1 LPGKIHGLPI
11 DGGEHLVIARLI
23 VAGLHQ
29 FDRLLPS
36 LGQILL
42 ELELLPDQPFL
53 FRAFDF
59 PGGKIGLGHQGRGSK
74 HGAELFDHRLLD
86 ITRWHAFDWAV
97 AYSALGVFLAD
108 VVGVPAVILA
118 GVGRSHGAAAVS
130 AADDAFEWRH
140 HLGPG
145 HGNLNRLVVGQDGL
159 DFVPGFPVDDRF
171 MFSGIA
177 LIFMGDLADVDPV
190 VQQPVN
196 MPGIPYEELGL
207 KPQAGTA
214 LCQQYVKVCPGS
226 TYCNRGQQDT
236 LAFARKVEERFYP
249 FPKITAKVKIG
260 ISGCFNSC
268 AEPAIKDIGFIGL
281 PKGWIVMVGG
291 AGGKEPMIANIIA
304 RDLSDE
310 QALDATGKI
319 LTYYRGMAT
328 RPQTRNLR
336 LGVILEKE
344 GTERLRSICGFE

>member
-1 LPGKIHGLPI
+1 MAKADLLAKGAILQRDEQTYAIIVRVPASVI
-11 DGGEHLVIARLI
+11 DI
-23 VAGLHQ
+23 
-29 FDRLLPS
+29 S
-36 LGQILL
+36 T
-42 ELELLPDQPFL
+42 
-53 FRAFDF
+53 
-59 PGGKIGLGHQGRGSK
+59 GR
-74 HGAELFDHRLLD
+74 R
-86 ITRWHAFDWAV
+86 I
-97 AYSALGVFLAD
+97 AD
-108 VVGVPAVILA
+108 VAQKYNAKTLKVTGDGRLA
-118 GVGRSHGAAAVS
+118 IIGIREE
-130 AADDAFEWRH
+130 DI
-140 HLGPG
+140 
-145 HGNLNRLVVGQDGL
+145 N
-159 DFVPGFPVDDRF
+159 PV
-171 MFSGIA
+171 
-177 LIFMGDLADVDPV
+177 
-190 VQQPVN
+190 
-196 MPGIPYEELGL
+196 YEELGL

-214 LCQQYVKVCPGS
+214 LCQQYVKVCPGN

-291 AGGKEPMIANIIA
+291 AGGKEPMIANIVA
-304 RDLSDE
+304 RDLSNE

>member
-1 LPGKIHGLPI
+1 MAKADLLAKGAILQRDEQTYAIIVRVPASVI
-11 DGGEHLVIARLI
+11 DI
-23 VAGLHQ
+23 
-29 FDRLLPS
+29 S
-36 LGQILL
+36 T
-42 ELELLPDQPFL
+42 
-53 FRAFDF
+53 
-59 PGGKIGLGHQGRGSK
+59 GR
-74 HGAELFDHRLLD
+74 R
-86 ITRWHAFDWAV
+86 I
-97 AYSALGVFLAD
+97 AD
-108 VVGVPAVILA
+108 VAQKYNAKTLKVTGDGRLA
-118 GVGRSHGAAAVS
+118 IIGIREE
-130 AADDAFEWRH
+130 DI
-140 HLGPG
+140 
-145 HGNLNRLVVGQDGL
+145 N
-159 DFVPGFPVDDRF
+159 PV
-171 MFSGIA
+171 
-177 LIFMGDLADVDPV
+177 
-190 VQQPVN
+190 
-196 MPGIPYEELGL
+196 YEELGL

-344 GTERLRSICGFE
+344 GTDRLRSICGFE